1 MNHAGASKKTSASN
15 AIKSLGDWFVAAL
28 LSLAN
33 FLAVG
38 LLAGA
43 ALGARALDI
52 SLVAAFVAATVGS
65 LLVAWLARAPAEIS
79 VPAPSTTVIYAALGA
94 DLVSRSAGS
103 AGSGSIWEVWAAMSL
118 AVMMM
123 GIIVLLAGSLRLA
136 GFIKFIPSPVS
147 AGFVT
152 GIGLL
157 VIWSQI
163 GPILGVQ
170 LRGLTWSSLWSQVLP
185 GSLVVATASVL
196 ALLLVPRF
204 KRLGEPVLV
213 ALITGTLVYCLLSV
227 FMEPG
232 ALGGTLNALQPQAV
246 VMQTTASIWSVT
258 TPAWVANTA
267 LQVLP
272 YAGLLALQAIM
283 NAAMTAVTIG
293 NMLGKRSDVNRS
305 LVALGCANV
314 VCGGLGALPVSTSAL
329 QSVAAAHMKGDPR
342 SAAAGSAVLLFIL
355 VLIAG
360 EWLTWLPVAAL
371 AAVLMMAGFSMVQL
385 STGRLVKTA
394 WSAQS
399 RDHSALWTPGIAIIV
414 AAAMFWGSVPLALVV
429 GSVLAMVLLAVE
441 LSAATSFG
449 AQASIQMGSRRV
461 WAPEQASWLRE
472 HRWKIAVFKPQGAL
486 FFGTADPLAQQLA
499 STAAGTR
506 FCVLDLS
513 RVTTVDATACD
524 IIAAGAKAL
533 VATGVTPLL
542 AGVLTGSARSRNLVA
557 LGLSC
562 PDPHTQW
569 FDDLD
574 RALEHAEVALLGE
587 QWPGINTASCF
598 EFGQTPLT
606 LGMSDGE
613 LQQLKACLQPME
625 VPAGALF
632 SHGDVGSSMYI
643 IEAGQVEIRIAS
655 AGLTTHTRLAA
666 FGPGSIFG
674 EMSLLMSQQRTADA
688 VCISPARLLELDR
701 RSLDALENRSP
712 RLYAKIMRNLNLHI
726 AHRLDLATGLVR
738 ALQ

>member
-33 FLAVG
+33 LLAVG
-38 LLAGA
+38 LLAAA
-43 ALGARALDI
+43 ALGAQALDI
-52 SLVAAFVAATVGS
+52 SLAAAFVAATLGS
-65 LLVAWLARAPAEIS
+65 LLVAWLARAPAEIA
-79 VPAPSTTVIYAALGA
+79 APVSSTTVIYAALGA
-94 DLVSRSAGS
+94 DIVSRSGGAAGL
-103 AGSGSIWEVWAAMSL
+103 WEVWAAMSL
-118 AVMMM
+118 AVVLM
-123 GIIVLLAGSLRLA
+123 GLILLLAGSLRLA
-136 GFIKFIPSPVS
+136 GFIKFVPSPVS

-157 VIWSQI
+157 VVWSQL
-163 GPILGVQ
+163 GPILGVP
-170 LRGLTWSSLWSQVLP
+170 LRGVTLDKLWPQVLP
-185 GSLVVATASVL
+185 GSAIVAAATVL

-204 KRLGEPVLV
+204 KRLGEPVFV
-213 ALITGTLVYCLLSV
+213 ALITGTVVYYLLSA
-227 FMEPG
+227 FMQPG
-232 ALGGTLNALQPQAV
+232 ALGGTLNAVQPQAV
-246 VMQTTASIWSVT
+246 ALQTTTSLWSVVTPRWLT
-258 TPAWVANTA
+258 TTA

-283 NAAMTAVTIG
+283 NAAMTAVSIG
-293 NMLGKRSDVNRS
+293 NLLGKRSDVNRS

-314 VCGGLGALPVSTSAL
+314 VCGALGGLPVSTAPQ
-329 QSVAAAHMKGDPR
+329 QSVAAAHMKGNPR

-414 AAAMFWGSVPLALVV
+414 AAAMFWGSVTLALMV
-429 GSVLAMVLLAVE
+429 GAVLAMVLLAVE